1 MLTTLSFGDEA
12 PFIASTMTKARSRM
26 SLKQEILLCVAA
38 AILASILYAGMTGWL
53 EVFDDAVVEMIQ

>member
-12 PFIASTMTKARSRM
+12 PTASTMTKARSRM

-38 AILASILYAGMTGWL
+38 AILASILYAGMTGKI
-53 EVFDDAVVEMIQ
+53 EAFDDAVVEMIQ